1 MSASTPTRLK
11 NIDKLALRFRISHAG
26 HDMKSMRHTPSQTQP
41 LISNDELTQ
50 LLAISADLESER
62 PTAKVFDTHHVYM
75 QFLEFTLANAS
86 THGLPALTLN
96 EQHLLEQ
103 IAVRCEMDKPI
114 SVIDA
119 CQMRQFGCASTI
131 HHLIYKLS
139 AAGLIHLDAAPSN
152 LRKKFIQL
160 SPIGQAYFQ
169 KLEDFLDMALL
180 RQ

>member
-1 MSASTPTRLK
+1 
-11 NIDKLALRFRISHAG
+11 
-26 HDMKSMRHTPSQTQP
+26 MKSLWNASSQTTP

-50 LLAISADLESER
+50 LLAISSELEAEQPSV
-62 PTAKVFDTHHVYM
+62 KVFDTHHVYM

-119 CQMRQFGCASTI
+119 CKMRQFGCASTI

-180 RQ
+180 HQ

>member
-1 MSASTPTRLK
+1 
-11 NIDKLALRFRISHAG
+11 
-26 HDMKSMRHTPSQTQP
+26 MKSLWNASSQTTP

-50 LLAISADLESER
+50 LLAISSELEAEQPS
-62 PTAKVFDTHHVYM
+62 AKVFNTHHVYM

-86 THGLPALTLN
+86 ANNLPMLTPN
-96 EQHLLEQ
+96 EQHLLEL

-114 SVIDA
+114 SVIDV

-131 HHLIYKLS
+131 HHLIYQLI
-139 AAGLIHLDAAPSN
+139 AAGLIHLDVEPSN
-152 LRKKFIQL
+152 LRKKFIHL
-160 SPIGQAYFQ
+160 SPVGQAYFQ